1 LDRNAPDDAR
11 RRGRCEQV
19 STAGQRE
26 IQTRKRVITFLCDA
40 LGYDSLG
47 HWEDREGNSNTE
59 EEWLSV

>member
-1 LDRNAPDDAR
+1 M
-11 RRGRCEQV
+11 